1 MAYPI
6 DIASLDLIAKL
17 QLEDAE
23 SLLKGKHAAGTRP
36 DAEYAAQLF
45 RDELEQIRIS
55 IADNA
60 MCRSIAA
67 AVLADSDAIQSSLD
81 EEHQANCDREYAAN
95 LDSMNPDSDNVG
107 LANCS
112 PHTPSAA
119 SLIDDEMMGKLAIM
133 FVDAGELPGR
143 ASHTVRGESS
153 SQGAKAGRYR
163 TRHCISCEDDV
174 SYIDSVRCP
183 CSHDYCRT
191 CIAGLFEAAI
201 SDESLFPA
209 RCCRQAIPLG
219 LNQIFIPAELAG
231 RYRAKEVEY
240 GTLNRTYCHRSS
252 CSTFVPPQF
261 VLVAVVLNS
270 VTFAEKSGKLV
281 VIEMWI
287 EILMTRN
294 ERFEWNKSSRT
305 CETITNVDMRPG
317 DYSQEPS
324 SARSV

>member
-1 MAYPI
+1 
-6 DIASLDLIAKL
+6 
-17 QLEDAE
+17 
-23 SLLKGKHAAGTRP
+23 
-36 DAEYAAQLF
+36 
-45 RDELEQIRIS
+45 
-55 IADNA
+55 
-60 MCRSIAA
+60 
-67 AVLADSDAIQSSLD
+67 
-81 EEHQANCDREYAAN
+81 
-95 LDSMNPDSDNVG
+95 MNPDSDNVG

-153 SQGAKAGRYR
+153 
-163 TRHCISCEDDV
+163 CEDNV

-201 SDESLFPA
+201 SDESRFPA

-231 RYRAKEVEY
+231 RYHAKEVEY

-261 VLVAVVLNS
+261 VRGRTATCVKCRGRTCTDCKREAHPGDCLPDAATLDVLRLANARGWQRCSSCHHVVELSTGCNHIS
-270 VTFAEKSGKLV
+270 CRCGAQFCY
-281 VIEMWI
+281 IEMWI

-324 SARSV
+324 SARSA